1 MVGELRV
8 YICRNPEHEKL
19 VDMLKEILSTV
30 KGDKPKLK
38 VVRHKLRDSS
48 DFPLYLAQLE
58 EIFGGIATA
67 EFRKYGIK
75 SLPALVYK
83 GRAILQ
89 GSVPSREELE
99 EALAY
104 EGIRVTRR
112 EPKPA
117 LAAKQYGRVQLTI
130 AVPSFQ
136 VQRRLPEQAKSLQ
149 RRDEAKAE
157 TPIELSEHVWPAGPE
172 QGGEPA
178 PQFTASA
185 RPPAEASGKAK
196 PSPEAHRTARP
207 PIDVEELVLEK
218 ATETRSPQ
226 VQVKQVQLTPG
237 KTCVNCI
244 FYSEV
249 NSRCL
254 LYRVTI
260 QDPSKPICR

>member
-19 VDMLKEILSTV
+19 VSMLNEILSTV

-38 VVRHKLRDSS
+38 VVRHKLRDPS

-58 EIFGGIATA
+58 EMFGGIATA

-75 SLPALVYK
+75 SLPAVVYK

-99 EALAY
+99 EVLAY
-104 EGIRVTRR
+104 EGLRVTRR

-117 LAAKQYGRVQLTI
+117 LTAKQYGGVQLTI
-130 AVPSFQ
+130 AVPSSKA
-136 VQRRLPEQAKSLQ
+136 QRRLPEQAGSLQ
-149 RRDEAKAE
+149 RKNEVKTEA
-157 TPIELSEHVWPAGPE
+157 PIELAEHVWPARPE
-172 QGGEPA
+172 QAGEPA
-178 PQFTASA
+178 PLFTASA
-185 RPPAEASGKAK
+185 RPPAEASDKAK
-196 PSPEAHRTARP
+196 PSPKAPKIAQP

-218 ATETRSPQ
+218 ATEARSPQ
-226 VQVKQVQLTPG
+226 AQVKQVQPTLG

-244 FYSEV
+244 FYNETS
-249 NSRCL
+249 SRCI

-260 QDPSKPICR
+260 QDPSRPICH